1 MHKDHRPACHAF
13 RLEKVKGL
21 PRARAVFDP
30 LLRPRTQTFAKGF
43 GLLLPTGRIG
53 ICTLDMGCVGIG
65 IIQLHGADPLN
76 VNWTIIPIV
85 ALGSQTN
92 SRRMHMTA
100 STTDL
105 KSMLKDPSL
114 LETRAY
120 IGGKWVDGE
129 DGTFDVTNPSRG
141 DVVAKVANLS
151 RAQVAG
157 AIAQAEAAQKEWAKW
172 TGKERA
178 AVMRKWFDLM
188 MANQD
193 DLGMILTAEQGKPLA
208 EAKGEIAYG
217 ASFIEFFGEQAKRIY
232 GETIPGHQRDKR
244 ITVIKQPIGVAAS
257 ITPWNF
263 PNAMITR
270 KAAPALAAG
279 CAFVA
284 RPAAE
289 TPLSAIVM
297 GVLAERAGIPAGVF
311 NVVPSSSSSA
321 IGKEFCE
328 NPAVRKLTF
337 TGSTEVGRILMKQA
351 ADQVMKC
358 SMELGGNAPFIVFDD
373 ADLDA
378 AVEGAILCKFRNNG
392 QTCVCAN
399 RIYVQAGVYDAFA
412 AKLVKAVE
420 KLKVGDGFEEGV
432 ALGPLINPAAGEKVK
447 EHIDD
452 AKAKGATIALGAN
465 GAMDGNFLAPTIM
478 TGVTQD
484 MKVAQEETFGPL
496 APLFKF
502 DTEDDVIAMANDTI
516 FGLASYFY
524 AKDLS
529 RVYKVA
535 EALEYGIVGVNT
547 GLISTEV
554 APFGGVK
561 QSGLG
566 REGSHHGIE
575 DYLEMKY
582 ICMSV

>member
-1 MHKDHRPACHAF
+1 
-13 RLEKVKGL
+13 
-21 PRARAVFDP
+21 
-30 LLRPRTQTFAKGF
+30 
-43 GLLLPTGRIG
+43 
-53 ICTLDMGCVGIG
+53 
-65 IIQLHGADPLN
+65 
-76 VNWTIIPIV
+76 
-85 ALGSQTN
+85 
-92 SRRMHMTA
+92 MTE

-105 KSMLKDPSL
+105 KSILNDPSL

-120 IGGKWVDGE
+120 IGGQWVDGD
-129 DGTFDVTNPSRG
+129 DGTFDVINPARG

-151 RAQVAG
+151 RAQIADAV
-157 AIAQAEAAQKEWAKW
+157 AQAETAQKEWASW

-178 AVMRKWFDLM
+178 GVLRKWFDLM

-193 DLGMILTAEQGKPLA
+193 DLGAILTAEQGKPLA
-208 EAKGEIAYG
+208 EAKGEIGYG
-217 ASFIEFFGEQAKRIY
+217 ASFIEFFGEEAKRVY

-284 RPAAE
+284 RPATE

-311 NVVPSSSSSA
+311 NVVPTSSSSEA
-321 IGKEFCE
+321 GKEFCE

-337 TGSTEVGRILMKQA
+337 TGSTEVGRILLKQA

-399 RIYVQAGVYDAFA
+399 RIYVQAGVYDTFA
-412 AKLVKAVE
+412 E
-420 KLKVGDGFEEGV
+420 KLKARVQEMKIGDGFEEGV
-432 ALGPLINPAAGEKVK
+432 ELGPLINEDAGKKVR
-447 EHIDD
+447 EHIAD
-452 AKAKGATIALGAN
+452 AKAKGATVILGDN
-465 GAMDGNFLAPTIM
+465 GDMEGNFLAPTIV

-484 MKVAQEETFGPL
+484 MQVATDETFGPL

-502 DTEDDVIAMANDTI
+502 DDVDDVIAMANDTI

-524 AKDLS
+524 ANDLS

-547 GLISTEV
+547 GIISTEV

>member
-1 MHKDHRPACHAF
+1 M
-13 RLEKVKGL
+13 
-21 PRARAVFDP
+21 
-30 LLRPRTQTFAKGF
+30 
-43 GLLLPTGRIG
+43 
-53 ICTLDMGCVGIG
+53 LD
-65 IIQLHGADPLN
+65 
-76 VNWTIIPIV
+76 
-85 ALGSQTN
+85 
-92 SRRMHMTA
+92 

-105 KSMLKDPSL
+105 KSMLADPSL

-120 IGGKWVDGE
+120 VNGVWVDGA
-129 DGTFDVTNPSRG
+129 DGTFDVTNPARG
-141 DVVAKVANLS
+141 DVIAQVADLS
-151 RAQVAG
+151 RAQVAD
-157 AIAQAEAAQKEWAKW
+157 AIDAAAAAQKDWAAW

-178 AVMRKWFDLM
+178 AVMRTWFDLM
-188 MANQD
+188 MEHQE
-193 DLGMILTAEQGKPLA
+193 DLGKILTAEQGKPLA

-217 ASFIEFFGEQAKRIY
+217 AGFIEFFGEEAKRIY
-232 GETIPGHQRDKR
+232 GEMIPGHQRDKR
-244 ITVIKQPIGVAAS
+244 IMVLKQPIGVAAS

-270 KAAPALAAG
+270 KAGPALAAG
-279 CAFVA
+279 CSFVA

-321 IGKEFCE
+321 VGKEFCE
-328 NPAVRKLTF
+328 NPKVRKLTF
-337 TGSTEVGRILMKQA
+337 TGSTEVGRILLSQA

-412 AKLVKAVE
+412 QKLAARVGAM
-420 KLKVGDGFEEGV
+420 KVGDGFEEGV
-432 ALGPLINPAAGEKVK
+432 DLGPLINPEASEKVV
-447 EHIDD
+447 EHIQD
-452 AKAKGATIALGAN
+452 AKAKGGTIILGDA
-465 GAMDGNFLAPTIM
+465 ADDMDGNFFAPTIV
-478 TGVTQD
+478 TGVTQE

-496 APLFKF
+496 APLFSF
-502 DTEDDVIAMANDTI
+502 DDEDDVIAMANDTI

-547 GLISTEV
+547 GIISTEV

-582 ICMSV
+582 VCLSV

>member
-1 MHKDHRPACHAF
+1 MVSLGEIYSREAAM
-13 RLEKVKGL
+13 
-21 PRARAVFDP
+21 
-30 LLRPRTQTFAKGF
+30 
-43 GLLLPTGRIG
+43 
-53 ICTLDMGCVGIG
+53 LD
-65 IIQLHGADPLN
+65 
-76 VNWTIIPIV
+76 TI
-85 ALGSQTN
+85 TN
-92 SRRMHMTA
+92 
-100 STTDL
+100 L
-105 KSMLKDPSL
+105 KSLLNDPSL
-114 LETRAY
+114 LAQKAY
-120 IGGKWVDGE
+120 VNGQWVDGE
-129 DGTFDVTNPSRG
+129 GTFDVTNPARG
-141 DVVAKVANLS
+141 DVI
-151 RAQVAG
+151 AQVADLSRS
-157 AIAQAEAAQKEWAKW
+157 QVAEAISAAEKAQKDWAKW

-178 AVMRKWFDLM
+178 NVLRRWFDLM
-188 MANQD
+188 VEHTD
-193 DLGMILTAEQGKPLA
+193 DLATILTAEMGKPLA
-208 EAKGEIAYG
+208 EAKGEIGYG
-217 ASFIEFFGEQAKRIY
+217 ASFIEFFAEEAKRIY

-279 CAFVA
+279 CAFVG

-289 TPLSAIVM
+289 TPLSATAM

-311 NVVPSSSSSA
+311 NIVTSSRSSD

-337 TGSTEVGRILMKQA
+337 TGSTEVGRILLRQA

-412 AKLVKAVE
+412 EKLTAKLKE
-420 KLKVGDGFEEGV
+420 MKVGDGLEEGTSF
-432 ALGPLINPAAGEKVK
+432 GPLINSEAVEKVR
-447 EHIDD
+447 EHIED
-452 AKAKGATIALGAN
+452 ALSKGGKVAFGGSQHNLG
-465 GAMDGNFLAPTIM
+465 GTFFQPTIV

-484 MKVAQEETFGPL
+484 MQVAQDETFGPM

-502 DTEDDVIAMANDTI
+502 EDEDEVIAMANDTI

-547 GLISTEV
+547 GIISTEV

-582 ICMSV
+582 ICMSI

>member
-1 MHKDHRPACHAF
+1 M
-13 RLEKVKGL
+13 
-21 PRARAVFDP
+21 
-30 LLRPRTQTFAKGF
+30 
-43 GLLLPTGRIG
+43 
-53 ICTLDMGCVGIG
+53 LD
-65 IIQLHGADPLN
+65 
-76 VNWTIIPIV
+76 TT
-85 ALGSQTN
+85 TN
-92 SRRMHMTA
+92 
-100 STTDL
+100 L
-105 KSMLKDPSL
+105 KSLLKDPAL
-114 LETRAY
+114 LAEQAY
-120 IGGKWVDGE
+120 GAGEWMDGA
-129 DGTFDVTNPSRG
+129 DGTFEVTNPARG
-141 DVVAKVANLS
+141 DVIANVADMS
-151 RAQVAG
+151 RAQVADV
-157 AIAQAEAAQKEWAKW
+157 IAKAEAAQKDWASW

-178 AVMRKWFDLM
+178 TVLRRWYELM
-188 MANQD
+188 MEHAD
-193 DLGMILTAEQGKPLA
+193 DLATILTAEQGKPLA

-217 ASFIEFFGEQAKRIY
+217 ASFIEFFAEEAKRIY
-232 GETIPGHQRDKR
+232 GEMIPGHQRDKR
-244 ITVIKQPIGVAAS
+244 IMVLKQPIGVAAS

-270 KAAPALAAG
+270 KAGPALAAG
-279 CAFVA
+279 CSFVG
-284 RPAAE
+284 RPAKE
-289 TPLSAIVM
+289 TPLSATAM
-297 GVLAERAGIPAGVF
+297 GVLAERAGIPKGIFSIVT
-311 NVVPSSSSSA
+311 SSSSSA

-337 TGSTEVGRILMKQA
+337 TGSTEVGRILLRQA

-378 AVEGAILCKFRNNG
+378 AVEGAIMCKFRNNG

-412 AKLVKAVE
+412 KKLQDAVS
-420 KLKVGDGFEEGV
+420 KMKIGDGLEEGTQ
-432 ALGPLINPAAGEKVK
+432 LGPLINADAIEKVQ
-447 EHIDD
+447 EHVAD
-452 AKAKGATIALGAN
+452 ATAKGAKIAMGGGDPIQGA
-465 GAMDGNFLAPTIM
+465 GYFLPPTIL
-478 TGVTQD
+478 TDVTQD
-484 MKVAQEETFGPL
+484 MMVSQDETFGPL

-502 DTEDDVIAMANDTI
+502 ENEDDVIAMANDTI

-547 GLISTEV
+547 GIISTEV

-566 REGSHHGIE
+566 REGSHHGID

-582 ICMSV
+582 VCMSV